1 MKIIISG
8 PPGSGKSSVAK
19 ILSSKLSIKY
29 VSAGL
34 IFRDLAKRM
43 NIDIVKLNKLAEDD
57 FEIDK
62 KIDLEMFK
70 LIKSQDN
77 VIIESHIGG
86 WLFHNLSDLSIYL
99 RAPLDVRTKRIASR
113 DHISEDEAI
122 IQIIKRERSHRERF
136 LRYYGIDILD
146 LSVFDLVINT
156 SYLLP
161 EDVADIILGVISRKN
176 LHSAL
181 SH

>member
-1 MKIIISG
+1 M
-8 PPGSGKSSVAK
+8 
-19 ILSSKLSIKY
+19 
-29 VSAGL
+29 
-34 IFRDLAKRM
+34 
-43 NIDIVKLNKLAEDD
+43 
-57 FEIDK
+57 
-62 KIDLEMFK
+62 
-70 LIKSQDN
+70 
-77 VIIESHIGG
+77 
-86 WLFHNLSDLSIYL
+86 
-99 RAPLDVRTKRIASR
+99 APLDVRAKRIASR